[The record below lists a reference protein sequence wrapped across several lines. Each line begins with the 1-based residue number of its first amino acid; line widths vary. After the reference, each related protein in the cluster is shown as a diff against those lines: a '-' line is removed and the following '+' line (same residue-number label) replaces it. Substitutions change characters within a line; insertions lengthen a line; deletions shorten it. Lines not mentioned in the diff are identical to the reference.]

1 MPNEELLEAER
12 RRVRDEYEKEMVDI
26 RQKFQTEQQSK
37 AKMQEEVSFWI
48 RFDKN
53 RFVVR
58 WPQCRLICINRH

>member
-48 RFDKN
+48 RFDEYM
-53 RFVVR
+53 
-58 WPQCRLICINRH
+58 

>member
-37 AKMQEEVSFWI
+37 AKMQEEVRFWI
-48 RFDKN
+48 RFDEY
-53 RFVVR
+53 RVAVR
-58 WPQCRLICINRH
+58 